1 MKNKKEALICQVW
14 PIWNFSRLISHHHFI
29 FFFKDHFLSPS
40 KTKKVQYILWFS
52 NVISNYLHQKLH
64 FFVKLK
70 CQNKITP
77 SSGSAFLGPYVYY
90 NYIIQLPICFWHF
103 ALLLFTKL
111 GYGILWL
118 IPLDIIILHI
128 TYFAL
133 KITKWEI

>member
-1 MKNKKEALICQVW
+1 MVPLWRTKRGTNLPSLANLKFFTVNISSSFHFFLQRPFSFTFKNE
-14 PIWNFSRLISHHHFI
+14 
-29 FFFKDHFLSPS
+29 
-40 KTKKVQYILWFS
+40 KKVQNILWFS

-77 SSGSAFLGPYVYY
+77 SSGSAFLGLYVYY

-111 GYGILWL
+111 GYGILRL
-118 IPLDIIILHI
+118 IPNDIVIM
-128 TYFAL
+128 
-133 KITKWEI
+133 